1 MACPQR
7 AHPIER
13 HRTDRRPHDPL
24 VVAGGPCAFNPEP
37 LAPFLDAVVL
47 GDGEDAVGDLV
58 EKGQTIAQMG
68 SSGRSTGTHVHFEVL
83 RDGKPVNP
91 MRYVRAGR

>member
-1 MACPQR
+1 MKASISPAVR
-7 AHPIER
+7 AVTSSPSRMVEVDHGNGYVTR
-13 HRTDRRPHDPL
+13 YAHNKKNL
-24 VVAGGPCAFNPEP
+24 V
-37 LAPFLDAVVL
+37 
-47 GDGEDAVGDLV
+47 AVGDLV